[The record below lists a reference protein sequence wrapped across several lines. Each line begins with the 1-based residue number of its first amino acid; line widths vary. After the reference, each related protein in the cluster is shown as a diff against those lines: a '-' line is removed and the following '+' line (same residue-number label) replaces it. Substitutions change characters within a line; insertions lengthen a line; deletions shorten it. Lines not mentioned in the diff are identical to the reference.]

1 MGYAMT
7 HFSLGEWIDMA
18 RGLVAEDQGNRMQA
32 HLTSGCARCSHN
44 FEFLGKLTVT
54 CRSLASGR
62 APEHLTRSAKS
73 LFPASREAGPV
84 KRLLARLV
92 FDSWLETAP
101 AGTRS
106 SWQTGWQG
114 LYRAGDCSLD
124 LRIEP
129 ELHSSRAA
137 VIGQISNHLLPA
149 HKMSGLPVRLKS
161 GGLVVA
167 ETRSNQ
173 FGEFQLEYEQQSR
186 LQLCVY
192 LHEGSRC
199 FQVPLKKFKAEKPA
213 VRQLNPGPT
222 KARKQGGTDEL
233 Q

>member
-7 HFSLGEWIDMA
+7 HFSLGEWLDVA
-18 RGLVAEDQGNRMQA
+18 RGLVSEDQVTRMQA
-32 HLTSGCARCSHN
+32 HLASGCGRCSDS
-44 FEFLGKLTVT
+44 FEFIGKLTAT

-62 APEHLTRSAKS
+62 APEDLTQSAKS
-73 LFPASREAGPV
+73 LFPASRETGPV

-137 VIGQISNHLLPA
+137 VIGQISNHLVPA

-161 GGLVVA
+161 GSLVVA

-192 LHEGSRC
+192 LHENSRH
-199 FQVPLKKFKAEKPA
+199 FQVPLKKFKAEKP
-213 VRQLNPGPT
+213 VVNQVNPGPI
-222 KARKQGGTDEL
+222 KARKQGPSDEV